1 MRMIDKIMRS
11 MRDTGLLE
19 GMSDEDCDTL
29 ATASLEGMRIASD
42 TMMVN
47 GGLKLE
53 AMMFESDPEYTG
65 VIFKDCGVV
74 YRTMIDAAL
83 NE

>member
-1 MRMIDKIMRS
+1 MRMIEKIIRS

-29 ATASLEGMRIASD
+29 ATAA
-42 TMMVN
+42 
-47 GGLKLE
+47 LE
-53 AMMFESDPEYTG
+53 ALHHGANFNMKLAGSKEWLEDPSANNGTFG
-65 VIFKDCGVV
+65 VAND
-74 YRTMIDAAL
+74 TLNAMIDAAL

>member
-19 GMSDEDCDTL
+19 GMSDEEVDTI
-29 ATASLEGMRIASD
+29 ATAALEGMREPSD
-42 TMMVN
+42 YALSAANKTT
-47 GGLKLE
+47 
-53 AMMFESDPEYTG
+53 SS
-65 VIFKDCGVV
+65 VITRNHAREI
-74 YRTMIDAAL
+74 YLSIIDAAL

>member
-29 ATASLEGMRIASD
+29 ITAALEGMMTPTEEMYKAAWDAEVSCSY
-42 TMMVN
+42 T
-47 GGLKLE
+47 E
-53 AMMFESDPEYTG
+53 SAHAWHAM
-65 VIFKDCGVV
+65 IN
-74 YRTMIDAAL
+74 AAL

>member
-1 MRMIDKIMRS
+1 MKMISKIMRS

-29 ATASLEGMRIASD
+29 ATAA
-42 TMMVN
+42 
-47 GGLKLE
+47 LE
-53 AMMFESDPEYTG
+53 ATREANPCMVKAGENNVSGGEDVHY
-65 VIFKDCGVV
+65 IFMA
-74 YRTMIDAAL
+74 MIDAAL

>member
-1 MRMIDKIMRS
+1 MRMIERVMRS
-11 MRDTGLLE
+11 MRDTGLLD
-19 GMSDEDCDTL
+19 GMSDEDVDTI
-29 ATASLEGMRIASD
+29 ATAALEGMRIASD

-53 AMMFESDPEYTG
+53 AMMFESDDEYTG

>member
-1 MRMIDKIMRS
+1 MKMIDKIMRS

-29 ATASLEGMRIASD
+29 ATAA
-42 TMMVN
+42 
-47 GGLKLE
+47 LE
-53 AMMFESDPEYTG
+53 ALKDRQPTDEIVGRFERDNCHMTTYHCIGESWN
-65 VIFKDCGVV
+65 
-74 YRTMIDAAL
+74 TMIDAAL

>member
-1 MRMIDKIMRS
+1 MRMIDRVMRS

-29 ATASLEGMRIASD
+29 ATAALEGMREPTQS
-42 TMMVN
+42 MGRYVREFS
-47 GGLKLE
+47 GGV
-53 AMMFESDPEYTG
+53 SHDSEY
-65 VIFKDCGVV
+65 K
-74 YRTMIDAAL
+74 RWIDAAL